1 MKPVHFR
8 EAEIILFRD
17 FAPVGMLK
25 TEKDENTRERQ
36 QAQRRIGLNIP
47 AQGRGDQVVREESRD
62 LPLFFR
68 FPVPRFRQKELI
80 RPWKR
85 LPVREKAAR
94 TPELDAPDHIP
105 RRPPHDHA
113 KDEQGKSADQEKAEI
128 QPVAPVRTL
137 PQRRARTLAFRRVE
151 VFTQVDIHFEPNCG
165 RLISF
170 SEDSIPHIGRKDKEK
185 CA

>member
-1 MKPVHFR
+1 MEPVHFR

-25 TEKDENTRERQ
+25 TEKVENTRERQ

-94 TPELDAPDHIP
+94 TPELDAPDHI
-105 RRPPHDHA
+105 
-113 KDEQGKSADQEKAEI
+113 
-128 QPVAPVRTL
+128 
-137 PQRRARTLAFRRVE
+137 RVE